1 MTLLYKAHLDIHINE
16 DLVSGLL
23 TALNQFT
30 IVELKQP
37 IESIEMGGLRWVY
50 LGPTQSNLL
59 FIAADTKD
67 VDAKILKSRLEVIK
81 QAFIEEYIEDG
92 EWKEEFNGYT
102 ERFNPFKELID
113 EYYKQW
119 LAADK
124 ISTIAEFFDLLGIF
138 QQILNLLQNI
148 LVKVKNKMVFDR
160 LELFF
165 QKFSSRPVIA
175 QNEELKKIHFD
186 RNSGFNI
193 ITINPN
199 NCDMIVVEKE
209 LVFLIRKTV
218 EIIKFT
224 IGHVESLNYFLEE
237 NIFDYILNNIDLLS
251 SLNLD
256 KFLLQ
261 LFLSKSD

>member
-1 MTLLYKAHLDIHINE
+1 MLYKAHLDISINE

-50 LGPTQSNLL
+50 LGPTENKLL

-81 QAFIEEYIEDG
+81 QAFIDKYIENG
-92 EWKEEFNGYT
+92 AWKEEFDGNT
-102 ERFNPFKELID
+102 ERFKPFKDLID
-113 EYYKQW
+113 EYYSQW

-124 ISTIAEFFDLLGIF
+124 VSTIAEFFDLLGIF
-138 QQILNLLQNI
+138 QQILNLIQNI
-148 LVKVKNKMVFDR
+148 LVKVDDPMVFHR
-160 LELFF
+160 LDTFF
-165 QKFSSRPVIA
+165 EHFSRRPVILEN
-175 QNEELKKIHFD
+175 QELQKINFD
-186 RNSGFNI
+186 KNSGFNI

-199 NCDMIVVEKE
+199 NCDMIVVEKQ
-209 LVFLIRKTV
+209 LVYLLRQTV
-218 EIIKFT
+218 NIIKYSL
-224 IGHVESLNYFLEE
+224 GHVDSLNYFLEE

-256 KFLLQ
+256 KFLLR
-261 LFLSKSD
+261 LFLTKSD